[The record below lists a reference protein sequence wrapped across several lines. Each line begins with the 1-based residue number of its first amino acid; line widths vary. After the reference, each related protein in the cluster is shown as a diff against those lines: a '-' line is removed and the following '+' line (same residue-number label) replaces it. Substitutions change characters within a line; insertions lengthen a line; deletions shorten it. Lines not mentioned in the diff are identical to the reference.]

1 MYACNALSQICPVF
15 YPDNP
20 VYIIIYFQEIRS
32 FMFKWGSYKC
42 QSSPVPSNLNKF
54 NCFGVAWFKSN
65 SSPSCNIL
73 KCKKCMNSNFQI
85 WWMSQD
91 LDLKQLTGCS
101 IRRFTKNSTWLHE
114 WMKWLSNSQ
123 VILPASCQKQ
133 PLCQIEDTCS
143 PLQSDNDFP
152 PVSGWKI
159 KNDSN
164 IILIITIK

>member
-65 SSPSCNIL
+65 SSPSRNIL
-73 KCKKCMNSNFQI
+73 KCKKCMNSNSNLMNVLRSRSQTTDWVQYQKI
-85 WWMSQD
+85 YQKQHLTAWMNEMVIKFPSN
-91 LDLKQLTGCS
+91 LTS
-101 IRRFTKNSTWLHE
+101 LMPKAAA
-114 WMKWLSNSQ
+114 LSNWRYLFTST
-123 VILPASCQKQ
+123 K
-133 PLCQIEDTCS
+133 
-143 PLQSDNDFP
+143 
-152 PVSGWKI
+152 W
-159 KNDSN
+159 
-164 IILIITIK
+164 